1 MNSPVQGSAADII
14 KMAMTSLHNAL
25 REFRHETAILLQVHD
40 ELVLEAPMAEVESA
54 SKMVQQKM
62 EQAAKLDVPLVV
74 DIGVGDNW
82 LDAKS

>member
-25 REFRHETAILLQVHD
+25 RESQLETAILLQVHD
-40 ELVLEAPMAEVESA
+40 ELVLEAPIAEVESA
-54 SKMVQQKM
+54 SKMVRQKM
-62 EQAAKLDVPLVV
+62 EQAATLDVPLLV